1 MELKLQTV
9 VPTCAVTADERR
21 EVHYQ
26 HKHECRAA
34 QWLSG
39 YGAAKESTCWCATRF
54 LFHNKLHTNVD
65 QNRMKTL
72 TLTVADLAQNKN
84 TKEPTPNER
93 CCHTCS
99 TNTSVFF
106 LLFKAAVNRWNLII
120 NSGLWQQSLS
130 HRHRHELLT
139 QVWIKLLHYPCVCW
153 CVRVNACERHRRNN
167 SVSEVERTV
176 IFQAIYPPV
185 SRWIRLHGSISPCL
199 SVETNTTFK
208 LWRDWSRFNSPHC
221 SARVESLSA

>member
-39 YGAAKESTCWCATRF
+39 YRAAKESTCWCATRF

-106 LLFKAAVNRWNLII
+106 SPLQSSSEQVEPNHKQRFMAAVVITQTQTQTWVTDTGLNKAATL
-120 NSGLWQQSLS
+120 SLC
-130 HRHRHELLT
+130 LLM
-139 QVWIKLLHYPCVCW
+139 C
-153 CVRVNACERHRRNN
+153 ACERVWASQTKQQREWSWKNCDFPSDLPASE
-167 SVSEVERTV
+167 SVD
-176 IFQAIYPPV
+176 
-185 SRWIRLHGSISPCL
+185 
-199 SVETNTTFK
+199 SVT
-208 LWRDWSRFNSPHC
+208 R
-221 SARVESLSA
+221 